1 MLSSQNQSE
10 AIVKIVDFGCAH
22 LNDEDG
28 ADKESLSF
36 NPKSTMAPGLSA
48 RSQTK
53 GTGMTPAYCPP
64 EILKSVR
71 DKPDKTLP
79 SKLSSS
85 YDMWSLGCVLYTM
98 LLGKFD
104 LNHLYCKKKRRS
116 FTME

>member
-22 LNDEDG
+22 LNDEDD
-28 ADKESLSF
+28 ADEDSPSF
-36 NPKSTMAPGLSA
+36 SPQSTVKSHLAG

-98 LLGKFD
+98 LVGKFG
-104 LNHLYCKKKRRS
+104 
-116 FTME
+116 